1 MHAAR
6 SLNKWDSR
14 TCSFHGAPVS
24 LVRPPLSRRG
34 RPFGLVTVAGVG
46 SYISE
51 AFARIFSV
59 ADDEDVQWEKMAAPF
74 TGRITHREETQ
85 LRRLYDVVQSVKGC
99 TDMSAMNFN
108 PEANI
113 DDGSCEYDPNA
124 KPVELKNYL
133 EGAVERVFGNQFKG
147 DDTEPEWAVS
157 SFSGEI
163 KSQRE
168 IEKMVCCLSC
178 AHS

>member
-1 MHAAR
+1 M
-6 SLNKWDSR
+6 
-14 TCSFHGAPVS
+14 
-24 LVRPPLSRRG
+24 
-34 RPFGLVTVAGVG
+34 AGVG

-59 ADDEDVQWEKMAAPF
+59 ADDDKQVQWEKVTMPF

-99 TDMSAMNFN
+99 TDATATNFD
-108 PEANI
+108 PAANL
-113 DDGSCEYDPNA
+113 DDGSCVYEPGA
-124 KPVELKNYL
+124 EPVELKNYL

-147 DDTEPEWAVS
+147 DETEPEWALT

-168 IEKMVCCLSC
+168 IEKMVKREKLRVRVSEM
-178 AHS
+178 